1 MGESPGQE
9 AWEYA
14 LVGCRVHGAGCRVF
28 IIHHAPCNLQ
38 HKHKVTKFT
47 TLQKYSKVM
56 KIKRILIA
64 NRGEIAVRI
73 MKTARLMNIETVAVR
88 TAVEPNAMYLSSA
101 DVIYD
106 NTEEVSEIPV
116 FLDIE
121 KLIIIA
127 LKTKAD
133 AVHPGYGF
141 LAENAYFAQ
150 KCMDN
155 KIIFIGPNPDAIYKM
170 GNKTIARKIA
180 LSGGIPMAMGSE
192 DNIADQ
198 EEAVKVAEKIG
209 YPVIIKAASGGG
221 GRGMRIVRR
230 SEEME
235 KMFIIASKEAEKA
248 FNDPSVFIEKY
259 IENPKHIEFQIL
271 GDKHGNV
278 IHLGERE
285 CSIQRKHQKLIEEA
299 PSCALD
305 DNLRNKM
312 GTMAVQIA
320 KAVNYYSA
328 GTVEFLLDSD
338 RNFYFMEMNT
348 RIQVEHPVTEII
360 TGIDLIEQQIRI
372 ANDENLKYRQEDIK
386 LKGWAIECRINAE
399 DVQAGF
405 APDPGKI
412 DSLIMPADPCVRV
425 DTGVQAGSY
434 IVASYDS
441 MIAKLIVRG
450 KDRKEAIKH
459 CKMALDKV
467 WIKGT
472 KTTLPFF
479 RMLVRHQ
486 KFQDGTFTTAFIEK
500 DLEKY
505 YFNSEYE
512 EMLAAWLATKLFVEE
527 NLNDNSINIDFKHG
541 KEMSPWL
548 LNKRINQ
555 F

>member
-1 MGESPGQE
+1 MAQRLNGIKIKE
-9 AWEYA
+9 
-14 LVGCRVHGAGCRVF
+14 F
-28 IIHHAPCNLQ
+28 IIP
-38 HKHKVTKFT
+38 
-47 TLQKYSKVM
+47 M
-56 KIKRILIA
+56 KIKKILIA
-64 NRGEIAVRI
+64 NRGEIAMRI
-73 MKTARLMNIETVAVR
+73 MKTARLMKIRTVVIK
-88 TAVEPNAMYLSSA
+88 TAVEPNAMYLSFA
-101 DVIYD
+101 DEIYD
-106 NTEEVSEIPV
+106 DSEDVSEIPV
-116 FLDIE
+116 FLNVE
-121 KLIIIA
+121 KLISIA
-127 LKTKAD
+127 LETGAN

-141 LAENAYFAQ
+141 LAESAYFAQ

-155 KIIFIGPNPDAIYKM
+155 KIIFIGPSPDALYKM
-170 GNKTIARKIA
+170 GNKTIARRLAMKN
-180 LSGGIPMAMGSE
+180 GIPMAMGSE
-192 DNIADQ
+192 GNISNE
-198 EEAVKVAEKIG
+198 EEAVEIADKIG

-221 GRGMRIVRR
+221 GRGMRIVRKA
-230 SEEME
+230 EEME
-235 KMFIIASKEAEKA
+235 RMFIIASKEAEKA

-271 GDKHGNV
+271 GDTKGNV

-285 CSIQRKHQKLIEEA
+285 CSIQRKHQKLLEEA

-305 DNLRNKM
+305 SDLRKKM
-312 GTMAVQIA
+312 GRMAVQIA
-320 KAVNYYSA
+320 GAVNYYSA

-372 ANDENLKYRQEDIK
+372 ANGETLRIRQEDIK
-386 LKGWAIECRINAE
+386 SKGWAIECRINAE
-399 DVQAGF
+399 NVQAGF

-412 DSLIMPADPCVRV
+412 ENLSLPSGPNIRI
-425 DTGVQAGSY
+425 DTGIQAGSA
-434 IVASYDS
+434 IVSSYDS
-441 MIAKLIVRG
+441 MIVKLIVSG
-450 KDRKEAIKH
+450 KNRKDAIKN

-479 RMLVRHQ
+479 RMLVRNQ
-486 KFQDGTFTTAFIEK
+486 KFQDGDFTTSFIEK
-500 DLEKY
+500 DLDKY

-527 NLNDNSINIDFKHG
+527 NLEEGSITVDFENG

>member
-1 MGESPGQE
+1 
-9 AWEYA
+9 
-14 LVGCRVHGAGCRVF
+14 
-28 IIHHAPCNLQ
+28 
-38 HKHKVTKFT
+38 
-47 TLQKYSKVM
+47 M
-56 KIKRILIA
+56 KIRKILIA

-73 MKTARLMNIETVAVR
+73 INTARRMKIATVAVR
-88 TAVEPNAMYLSSA
+88 TSLEPKAMFLDLA
-101 DVIYD
+101 DHVFD
-106 NTEEVSEIPV
+106 DTDDTSEIPV
-116 FLDIE
+116 FLNIE
-121 KLIIIA
+121 RIIGIA
-127 LKTKAD
+127 LATGSD
-133 AVHPGYGF
+133 AIHPGYGF

-150 KCMDN
+150 KCTEN
-155 KIIFIGPNPDAIYKM
+155 KIVFIGPSPDTIYKM
-170 GNKTIARKIA
+170 GNKTIARRIA
-180 LSGGIPMAMGSE
+180 LSCGIPMAMGSE
-192 DNIADQ
+192 GNISDE
-198 EEAVKVAEKIG
+198 EEAIRIAEKIG

-221 GRGMRIVRR
+221 GRGMRIVRKAGD
-230 SEEME
+230 ME
-235 KMFIIASKEAEKA
+235 KMFPIAQKEAQKA

-271 GDKHGNV
+271 GDQHGNV
-278 IHLGERE
+278 VHLGERE
-285 CSIQRKHQKLIEEA
+285 CSIQRKHQKLLEEA
-299 PSCALD
+299 PSSALND
-305 DNLRNKM
+305 QLRIEM
-312 GTMAVQIA
+312 GRIAVEIS

-338 RNFYFMEMNT
+338 KNFYFMEMNT
-348 RIQVEHPVTEII
+348 RIQVEHPVTEAI
-360 TGIDLIEQQIRI
+360 TGIDLIEQQIHI
-372 ANDENLKYRQEDIK
+372 ACGEKLGFRQEDIK

-412 DSLIMPADPCVRV
+412 ESLHMPSDNYVRI
-425 DTGVQAGSY
+425 DTGVHSGSN

-441 MIAKLIVRG
+441 MIAKLIVKG
-450 KDRKEAIKH
+450 SDRKDAIRK

-479 RMLVRHQ
+479 RMLVRNQ
-486 KFQDGTFTTAFIEK
+486 KFIDGSFTTAFIEK

-512 EMLAAWLATKLFVEE
+512 EMLAAWLATKLFIEE
-527 NLNDNSINIDFKHG
+527 NLLNNSINVDFGNG

>member
-1 MGESPGQE
+1 
-9 AWEYA
+9 
-14 LVGCRVHGAGCRVF
+14 
-28 IIHHAPCNLQ
+28 
-38 HKHKVTKFT
+38 
-47 TLQKYSKVM
+47 M

-73 MKTARLMNIETVAVR
+73 MKSAKKMKIETVAVK
-88 TAVEPNAMYLSSA
+88 TALEPNAMYLSFA
-101 DVIYD
+101 DVVHD
-106 NTEEVSEIPV
+106 NTEDVSEIPV

-121 KLIIIA
+121 KIITIA
-127 LKTKAD
+127 RKTHAD
-133 AVHPGYGF
+133 AIHPGYGF

-150 KCMDN
+150 KCHEN
-155 KIIFIGPNPDAIYKM
+155 RIIFIGPSPDAIYKM
-170 GNKTIARKIA
+170 GNKTIARRIA
-180 LSGGIPMAMGSE
+180 LAGGIPMAMGSE
-192 DNIADQ
+192 GNIGNE
-198 EEAVKVAEKIG
+198 EEAVAIADKIG

-221 GRGMRIVRR
+221 GRGMRIVRKA
-230 SEEME
+230 EEME
-235 KMFIIASKEAEKA
+235 KMFAIASKEAEKA

-271 GDKHGNV
+271 GDTKGNM

-285 CSIQRKHQKLIEEA
+285 CSIQRKHQKLLEEA

-305 DNLRNKM
+305 DELRNKM
-312 GTMAVQIA
+312 GKIAVQIA

-372 ANDENLKYRQEDIK
+372 ANGEALKYNQEDIK
-386 LKGWAIECRINAE
+386 LNGWAIECRINAE

-412 DSLIMPADPCVRV
+412 ESLSLPSDSNVRI
-425 DTGVQAGSY
+425 DTGIQAGSA
-434 IVASYDS
+434 IVASFDS
-441 MIAKLIVRG
+441 MIAKLIVKG
-450 KDRKEAIKH
+450 TDRKDAIKN
-459 CKMALDKV
+459 CKIALDKV

-479 RMLVRHQ
+479 RMLVRNQ
-486 KFQDGTFTTAFIEK
+486 KFTDGDFTTAFIEK
-500 DLEKY
+500 DLDKF

-512 EMLAAWLATKLFVEE
+512 EMLAAWLATKLFIEE
-527 NLNDNSINIDFKHG
+527 NFRNEVVNTSVEDG

>member
-1 MGESPGQE
+1 
-9 AWEYA
+9 
-14 LVGCRVHGAGCRVF
+14 
-28 IIHHAPCNLQ
+28 
-38 HKHKVTKFT
+38 
-47 TLQKYSKVM
+47 M

-64 NRGEIAVRI
+64 NRGEIAIRI
-73 MKTARLMNIETVAVR
+73 MKTAKLMKIETVAVK
-88 TAVEPNAMYLSSA
+88 TAAEPSAMYLSSA
-101 DVIYD
+101 NVVYD
-106 NTEEVSEIPV
+106 NTEDLSDIPV

-121 KLIIIA
+121 KLIAIA
-127 LKTKAD
+127 LKTKSNAI
-133 AVHPGYGF
+133 HPGYGF

-150 KCMDN
+150 KCIDN
-155 KIIFIGPNPDAIYKM
+155 KIIFIGPSPDAIYKM

-180 LSGGIPMAMGSE
+180 LAGGIPMASGSE
-192 DNIADQ
+192 GNIPN
-198 EEAVKVAEKIG
+198 EVEAVAIAEKIG

-221 GRGMRIVRR
+221 GRGMRIVRK

-235 KMFIIASKEAEKA
+235 RMFLTASKEAEKA

-271 GDKHGNV
+271 GDTKGHV

-285 CSIQRKHQKLIEEA
+285 CSIQRKHQKLLEEA
-299 PSCALD
+299 PSSALD
-305 DNLRNKM
+305 DDLREQM
-312 GTMAVQIA
+312 GLMAVQIA
-320 KAVNYYSA
+320 KAVHYYSA

-338 RNFYFMEMNT
+338 KNFYFMEMNT
-348 RIQVEHPVTEII
+348 RIQVEHPVTEMV

-372 ANDENLKYRQEDIK
+372 ANGEELKFSQSDIK

-405 APDPGKI
+405 SPDPGKI
-412 DSLIMPADPCVRV
+412 QSMHMPTDGCLRI
-425 DTGVQAGSY
+425 DTGVQTGSS
-434 IVASYDS
+434 IVASFDS
-441 MIAKLIVRG
+441 MIAKIIVCG
-450 KDRKEAIKH
+450 KDRKDAIKN

-479 RMLVRHQ
+479 RMLIRNP
-486 KFQDGTFTTAFIEK
+486 KFQDGSFTTAFIENL
-500 DLEKY
+500 DKY
-505 YFNSEYE
+505 YYNSEYE

-527 NLNDNSINIDFKHG
+527 YLTEDSITIDFENG